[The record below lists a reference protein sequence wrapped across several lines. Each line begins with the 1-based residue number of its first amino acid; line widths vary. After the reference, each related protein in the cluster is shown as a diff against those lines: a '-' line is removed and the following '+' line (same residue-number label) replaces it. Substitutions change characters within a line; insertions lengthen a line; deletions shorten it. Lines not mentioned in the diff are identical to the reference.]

1 MNKKGFTLVELVAT
15 IVILGVILTIAVP
28 SYNSYIEKS
37 KESKCNADKRAILD
51 AAKTYVTQS
60 IYKNTT
66 IASSISVA
74 VLRTQYGLSAEY
86 DKYDNPLYY
95 YDNPE
100 ESNGYI
106 SHETVACGS
115 YECLRVTNQAYSG
128 KDDTDSIS
136 YRFDYFIKVNESE
149 ILNLSFFAPNNLENT
164 LETHTDFISTII
176 SRPGAF
182 PVARPNA
189 VMLLIIILPFG

>member
-74 VLRTQYGLSAEY
+74 DLRTQYGLSAEY
-86 DKYDNPLYY
+86 DKYDSLEVKINKKYY
-95 YDNPE
+95 KVDGTATSDFAQDADGIIDYEPE
-100 ESNGYI
+100 
-106 SHETVACGS
+106 
-115 YECLRVTNQAYSG
+115 
-128 KDDTDSIS
+128 
-136 YRFDYFIKVNESE
+136 
-149 ILNLSFFAPNNLENT
+149 LENS
-164 LETHTDFISTII
+164 TDFE
-176 SRPGAF
+176 
-182 PVARPNA
+182 N
-189 VMLLIIILPFG
+189 LCK